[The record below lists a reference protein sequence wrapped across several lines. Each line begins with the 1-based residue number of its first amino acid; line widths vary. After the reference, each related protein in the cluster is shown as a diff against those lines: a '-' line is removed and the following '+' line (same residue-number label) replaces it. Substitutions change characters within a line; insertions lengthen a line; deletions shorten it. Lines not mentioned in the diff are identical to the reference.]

1 MMETTHKS
9 ERKLIAEHR
18 LDIGTFYFY
27 PNIVV
32 GQFEEGVHVTIENAT
47 LAIQLAQEIFGK
59 KTRFIYISHRLHSYS
74 MDPVGARKVASQ
86 FPNLIGFAIVS
97 QNKYRRMLASI
108 EKLFI
113 KKTIGVFYDMDAAFA
128 WADELLLK
136 RHGSKN

>member
-59 KTRFIYISHRLHSYS
+59 KTRFIYISHR
-74 MDPVGARKVASQ
+74 
-86 FPNLIGFAIVS
+86 
-97 QNKYRRMLASI
+97 RRRQKSSVPI
-108 EKLFI
+108 S
-113 KKTIGVFYDMDAAFA
+113 
-128 WADELLLK
+128 ELNRICHRIAK
-136 RHGSKN
+136 